1 MQTGSV
7 MLIDRDGHE
16 IAVVY
21 FRMGYDPAHY
31 SSEKVCSVSNQC
43 NGFILT

>member
-21 FRMGYDPAHY
+21 FRQELIQHT
-31 SSEKVCSVSNQC
+31 
-43 NGFILT
+43 ILHRKYVVYQINVMNLY